1 MTTDISA
8 QKKNLQQKKQRLL
21 QQETMI
27 KIRERKARTRAL
39 IEVGGLV
46 VKAKIDHLP
55 SDALLGALLSI
66 KEAIK
71 KDSTIL
77 ADWAAIGAKVFA
89 SEVKNKVPVIIK
101 LKDKPEQHIRDS
113 LRNAGLRW
121 NTLRQEWY
129 GYVLDLDK
137 LKADL
142 KNIEYSCDEIP
153 V

>member
-1 MTTDISA
+1 MNNDISA
-8 QKKNLQQKKQRLL
+8 QKKNLQQKKERLL

-27 KIRERKARTRAL
+27 RIRERKARTRAL

-46 VKAKIDHLP
+46 VKAQIDHLP

-66 KEAIK
+66 KDAII
-71 KDSTIL
+71 KDSSIL
-77 ADWAAIGAKVFA
+77 SSWAEIGANVFA
-89 SEVKNKVPVIIK
+89 SEVKNKIPVIVK

-129 GYVLDLDK
+129 GYVLDLPK
-137 LKADL
+137 LKNAL
-142 KNIEYSCDEIP
+142 KDIEYSCDEVSI
-153 V
+153 